1 MLSNRP
7 HLNLS
12 AEIQFDEPVLKA
24 HGGFC
29 DVFQGRWISQG
40 VCIYKVA
47 IKRLRVHIQT
57 DRDFAKQLVKEI
69 RVWSGLYH
77 RNVLP
82 LLGYVIEGEYPSL
95 ISEWMENGTVSR
107 YMREHPKTDLLQMI
121 LGIARGLEYIHGQG
135 VIHSDIKADNVL
147 VSRFGEPCI
156 CDFGISRIIAASQS
170 FGETSAHRVRGTVR
184 WMARELLEDPQAV
197 HSKESDIWAFGMTIY
212 ELLTNQVPFHHL
224 SRDVHVMF
232 TILQGYT
239 PPQPGSFSS
248 WPIYWQKLWSVCFV
262 SWNRYPQL
270 RKPMSEIVWYL
281 ELLCRY
287 AEEERNSGKSQSSLR
302 AFKSPEILVCRQA
315 SVLGEDEDELP
326 TEEPH
331 DSRFFCSSNSRLRS
345 DDARPEGNNILHDH
359 SGQSLV
365 DGHDHFTPPGFHEE
379 LRNANTLN
387 SRPNRPRAPSLGKRN
402 IIRDFDLRQS
412 SASYAL
418 KVDLYTLFAL
428 VRKTGSLRRSHLSI

>member
-1 MLSNRP
+1 MDRSNSLRTRRSSKDVLRTMLSNRP

-12 AEIQFDEPVLKA
+12 DEIQFGKPVLKA

-57 DRDFAKQLVKEI
+57 DRDFAKQLAKEI

-77 RNVLP
+77 RNILP

-107 YMREHPKTDLLQMI
+107 YIQEHPKTDLLHVI

-156 CDFGISRIIAASQS
+156 CDFGISRMIAASQS
-170 FGETSAHRVRGTVR
+170 FGETSAHRVKGTVR

-248 WPIYWQKLWSVCFV
+248 WPIYWQKLWSICFV

-281 ELLCRY
+281 ELLCHY
-287 AEEERNSGKSQSSLR
+287 AEEERNSVTELSSFIRVTRNSCL
-302 AFKSPEILVCRQA
+302 SPSIGAC
-315 SVLGEDEDELP
+315 
-326 TEEPH
+326 
-331 DSRFFCSSNSRLRS
+331 RLRS
-345 DDARPEGNNILHDH
+345 DAARPEGNKMLHGH
-359 SGQSLV
+359 SEQTTV
-365 DGHDHFTPPGFHEE
+365 DGHDHFTPPFLSEE
-379 LRNANTLN
+379 LRNSKSLN
-387 SRPNRPRAPSLGKRN
+387 SRSNRPRAPSLGNQN

-412 SASYAL
+412 CASYAQ
-418 KVDLYTLFAL
+418 KVDSYALFAL
-428 VRKTGSLRRSHLSI
+428 VRKTGSPRPSRHSI